1 MTVVEV
7 GMGVFIL
14 THSSKP
20 PEELHSFNQEP
31 VWPANI
37 QITLHVPS
45 VCLDITSKNFQFDMP
60 EELDTY
66 CAPRHLHSS
75 SDIRKDRLVYIKRA
89 CGTLGQKYLHSSRIT
104 VYKWQDG
111 YLCLFSLDFI

>member
-20 PEELHSFNQEP
+20 QEELHSFNQEP

-37 QITLHVPS
+37 QITLHVLS

-66 CAPRHLHSS
+66 CAPRNLHSS
-75 SDIRKDRLVYIKRA
+75 SDIQKRIVWFTSSKLVGHWNKNTFILPESLFTSGKMA
-89 CGTLGQKYLHSSRIT
+89 IC
-104 VYKWQDG
+104 V
-111 YLCLFSLDFI
+111 CLV